1 MVSVVRCSGRH
12 AKRSRAI
19 AHLSHMSS
27 PSTQKG
33 CMQGRPHYTMRQIAF
48 AADVR
53 KALLYSWNVVSLRIG
68 LGAGESA
75 LADC

>member
-1 MVSVVRCSGRH
+1 
-12 AKRSRAI
+12 
-19 AHLSHMSS
+19 
-27 PSTQKG
+27 
-33 CMQGRPHYTMRQIAF
+33 MQGRPHYTMRQIAF